1 MEMRPVVSG
10 AVRAVGYDAT
20 TRVMRVAF
28 RSGGVYDYFDVA
40 ADLYAQ
46 MLRPHPWH
54 RVGHQ
59 VRHHRFRRL

>member
-10 AVRAVGYDAT
+10 AVRAVGYDPA

-28 RSGGVYDYFDVA
+28 RTGGVYDYLDVGPELHA
-40 ADLYAQ
+40 E

-54 RVGHQ
+54 RVGRR
-59 VRHHRFRRL
+59 VRSHRYRRL